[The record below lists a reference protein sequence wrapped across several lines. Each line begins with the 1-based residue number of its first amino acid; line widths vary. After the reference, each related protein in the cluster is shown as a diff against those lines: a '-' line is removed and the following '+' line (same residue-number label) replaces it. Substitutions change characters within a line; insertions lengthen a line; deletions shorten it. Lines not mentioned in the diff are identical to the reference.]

1 MDEAKEM
8 LEGFNTGY
16 LIEKHRPELAKQL
29 VKAVEGV
36 ELPLVNGFV
45 AGSQEYAKERAS
57 KVISKL
63 REDFSPRKSGLS
75 KDKDRDGKDKG
86 FEIDI

>member
-1 MDEAKEM
+1 MDEDKEI
-8 LEGFNTGY
+8 LEGFNAGY

-36 ELPLVNGFV
+36 ELPFITGFV
-45 AGSQEYAKERAS
+45 AGTQEYTRERTS

-63 REDFSPRKSGLS
+63 RENISLQKPDPF
-75 KDKDRDGKDKG
+75 KDKDRDDKDKG